1 MSNHQISGQFRRLPA
16 LSEVPAVSG
25 SLTSSDQGD
34 IKFSVWF
41 FLSVPEPPSDEGVGA
56 SELAFLILLKP
67 GCRHT
72 TFPLVKPRTSIGRRP
87 VNDIVLED
95 PFVSRTHAEV
105 SLLENG
111 SYEVRDLGGTHPLRV
126 NNRPTSEHR
135 LQDGDRVQIGNS
147 ILLFRLQEPS
157 PEASVEFQAGA
168 DMAWETEEIASL
180 DARKTFSLSGEFPGH
195 RDYAQLEKDHQ
206 RLMLLYEFGRDIHS
220 HLEDT
225 HLVLEEIMNMAF
237 KTVDAER
244 GFLALVNETSGD
256 LECEIVRDQGAEG
269 APPKLLVSSTIV
281 HKVLRE
287 GVAVLTENALKDTH
301 FGEAKSVREYEI
313 RAALCVPLFFRDKVL
328 GVIYLDNR
336 GSAGSFGQDDLVFL
350 SALSQLA
357 GIALGNAS
365 LHRQVLQENRR
376 LEEALK
382 PKFQLL
388 GTSEGMEKVYAT
400 IRKAAPSTLTV
411 LIEGETGT
419 GKELVARAIHEL
431 SERSE
436 RPFVPVNCAAIP
448 KELIESELFGYE
460 KGAFTGATGAKDGKF
475 KAADQGTIFLDEVAD
490 MSLDTQAKVL
500 RVLEQ
505 KEFQRVGGTQT
516 YQVDVR
522 VIAATN
528 KDLWATVED
537 GKFREDLYYRLNV
550 VPVRLPPLRDRKSD
564 ILLLAEHFIA
574 GRVKKIA
581 PPARQLLLAYHWPG
595 NVRELRNCIDR
606 AVILGN
612 GEIIQP
618 EDLPPNIRSKSDRI
632 PAPAESLERIERE
645 YISRILKRTDWHKS
659 EAAKILGISRQTLD
673 NKIKRYKIRS

>member
-1 MSNHQISGQFRRLPA
+1 MP
-16 LSEVPAVSG
+16 
-25 SLTSSDQGD
+25 
-34 IKFSVWF
+34 
-41 FLSVPEPPSDEGVGA
+41 
-56 SELAFLILLKP
+56 FLILLKP
-67 GCRHT
+67 GCQAKT
-72 TFPLVKPRTSIGRRP
+72 IPLVKPKTAIGRRP
-87 VNDIVLED
+87 VNDIILED

-105 SLLENG
+105 SLLEDG
-111 SYEVRDLGGTHPLRV
+111 SYEIRDLGGTHPVRV
-126 NNRPTSEHR
+126 NNRLAAEQR
-135 LQDGDRVQIGNS
+135 LQDGDRIQIGNS
-147 ILLFRLQEPS
+147 ILLFKLQEP
-157 PEASVEFQAGA
+157 PPGAAVEFQAGA
-168 DMAWETEEIASL
+168 DLAFETEEIASL
-180 DARKTFSLSGEFPGH
+180 DPRKTFTLSGELPGS
-195 RDYAQLEKDHQ
+195 RDYPQLQKDHQ

-225 HLVLEEIMNMAF
+225 YLVLEEIMNMAL
-237 KTVDAER
+237 KTLDAER
-244 GFLALVNETSGD
+244 GFFALVNETSGE

-269 APPKLLVSSTIV
+269 VPPKLLVSSTIV
-281 HKVLRE
+281 HKVLQE

-313 RAALCVPLFFRDKVL
+313 RSALCVPLFFRDKVL

-336 GSAGSFGQDDLVFL
+336 ASAGSFRQDDLVFL
-350 SALSQLA
+350 GALSQLA

-365 LHRQVLQENRR
+365 LHRQVLQENLR

-382 PKFQLL
+382 PKFQLM
-388 GTSEGMEKVYAT
+388 GTSESMEAVYTT
-400 IRKAAPSTLTV
+400 IRKAAPSALTV

-448 KELIESELFGYE
+448 RELIESELFGYD

-475 KAADQGTIFLDEVAD
+475 KAADRGTIFLDEVAD

-505 KEFQRVGGTQT
+505 KEFQRVGGSQT
-516 YQVDVR
+516 YQADVR

-528 KDLWATVED
+528 KDLWRAVEE

-550 VPVRLPPLRDRKSD
+550 VPIRLPPLRDRKSD

-574 GRVKKIA
+574 RRVKKISPRA
-581 PPARQLLLAYHWPG
+581 VQMLLAYHWPG

-606 AVILGN
+606 AVILGD

-618 EDLPPNIRSKSDRI
+618 EDLPPNIRGQGDRI
-632 PAPAESLERIERE
+632 PAPSESLAHMEKD
-645 YISRILKRTDWHKS
+645 YITRTLKRTGWHKS
-659 EAAKILGISRQTLD
+659 EAAKILGITRQTLD
-673 NKIKRYKIRS
+673 NKIKKYKIKG

>member
-1 MSNHQISGQFRRLPA
+1 M
-16 LSEVPAVSG
+16 
-25 SLTSSDQGD
+25 
-34 IKFSVWF
+34 
-41 FLSVPEPPSDEGVGA
+41 
-56 SELAFLILLKP
+56 AFLILLKA
-67 GCRHT
+67 GCAAKT
-72 TFPLVKPRTSIGRRP
+72 VPLVKPKTAIGRRP
-87 VNDIVLED
+87 VNDIILED

-105 SLLENG
+105 TLLEDG
-111 SYEVRDLGGTHPLRV
+111 GYEIRDLGGLHPLRV
-126 NNRPTSEHR
+126 NNRLTAEQR
-135 LQDGDRVQIGNS
+135 LQDGDRIQIGNS
-147 ILLFRLQEPS
+147 ILLFKLQEP
-157 PEASVEFQAGA
+157 PPGAEVEFQEGA
-168 DMAWETEEIASL
+168 DQGFETEELASL
-180 DARKTFSLSGEFPGH
+180 DARKTFILSGELPGSGDFD
-195 RDYAQLEKDHQ
+195 RLRKDHQ
-206 RLMLLYEFGRDIHS
+206 RLMLLYDFGRDIHS

-225 HLVLEEIMNMAF
+225 HLVLEEILSMAF
-237 KTVDAER
+237 KTLEAER
-244 GFLALVNETSGD
+244 GFLALVNEASGE
-256 LECEIVRDQGAEG
+256 LECDIVRDQRAEG
-269 APPKLLVSSTIV
+269 GPPKLLVSSTIV

-301 FGEAKSVREYEI
+301 FGEAKSVREFEI
-313 RAALCVPLFFRDKVL
+313 RSALCVPLLFRDKVL

-336 GSAGSFGQDDLVFL
+336 RSAGSFDQDDLVFL

-357 GIALGNAS
+357 GIALGNAA
-365 LHRQVLQENRR
+365 LHRQVLRENLR

-388 GTSEGMEKVYAT
+388 GTSESMETVYAT
-400 IRKAAPSTLTV
+400 IKKAAPSTLTI

-431 SERSE
+431 SLRSE

-448 KELIESELFGYE
+448 RELIESELFGYE

-475 KAADQGTIFLDEVAD
+475 KAADRGTIFLDEVAD

-505 KEFQRVGGTQT
+505 KEFQRVGGSRTFQA
-516 YQVDVR
+516 DVR

-528 KDLWATVED
+528 KDLRRAVEE

-550 VPVRLPPLRDRKSD
+550 VPISLPPLRDRKND
-564 ILLLAEHFIA
+564 ILLLTEYFIA

-581 PPARQLLLAYHWPG
+581 PRAAQMLLAYHWPG

-612 GEIIQP
+612 GEVIHP
-618 EDLPPNIRSKSDRI
+618 EDLPPNIRGQGDRI
-632 PAPAESLERIERE
+632 PAPSESLEHMEKDHIT
-645 YISRILKRTDWHKS
+645 RILKRTGWRKS

-673 NKIKRYKIRS
+673 NKIKKYKIRD